1 MCCLQKILDW
11 FKSPCKKQVTEQ
23 KDDSKCNSLTPT
35 KKDDLIY
42 HSLTPTNQ
50 VKNCEVY
57 MDALQKALQN
67 QDIKNIAVTG
77 PYGAGKSSVIR
88 TFFDKHNGEYKHIT
102 ITLANFLDNNIQKNT
117 TTQQEQKGQIATKK
131 GNETTNNQEDTPQKT
146 STITGDDL
154 EQLIERSIVQQL
166 FYSVNDSSIPA
177 SHFKKIK
184 KQDKFE
190 LFCIVSFILLCL
202 LSVSYLLHPDILWS
216 ILKVKNV
223 PVFTDNILRVLALFF
238 AVWGIYEAIKKVVQI
253 AISISIK
260 QLHIKEA
267 GIELDKQEHKSILN
281 YHIDEIIYFFEATE
295 KNVVVIEDI
304 DRFNHQ
310 GIFTKLREINY
321 LINNCEKIHQ
331 KVVFI
336 YALKDEMF
344 QDKDRT
350 KFFDFIIPIIPIVN
364 YSNSGEILRKEFLPS
379 NNENTQ
385 IPNQSAPIIPE
396 ELIEN
401 LSYFIDDMRLLNN
414 IINEYKMYSQFILQH
429 NPDAKGILAMVAYK
443 NLYPEDFSLLSQHD
457 GLLFKII
464 DKKNKYIQ
472 DEIKKKEKEIEQIQI
487 QIEELEEKLIPLN
500 QKELRIVYLTAIV
513 KHLTPTFVAFEVN
526 GKRYNITQCADNED
540 YFNSVISNTARYIHL
555 TEGSYAYAR
564 TLNLSINWELIQR
577 EVNPKLNYKQRV
589 ELLNKTQIKAL
600 NERLQQM
607 ISEKDR
613 IANYSLQEILNQSVV
628 KIDTTTY
635 SEYSPSHLACV
646 SILLCGGY
654 INENYWDYI
663 SIFHEGSLTVSD
675 EQFLMKV
682 KCQTHNDFHHKL
694 SQVKNLILKIDPY
707 DFSKPYILNDDLVDY
722 LLSEDYLLIDSTEER
737 KQKLFAQLSIM
748 RARALQFVIHYLNR
762 NQNIDKFLYSLCYQG
777 RKIWKILATH
787 IHDTA
792 QLQYY
797 FQQIIKHVAIDDIVT
812 QFYMDESNYIENYA
826 DYWLIETD
834 KEKLKEV
841 IQQLNIKFAL
851 LSKETSPEDLDYI
864 YRSNAYQINIDIMR
878 TILSKTEQWDEL
890 AFNTRNYSYIVDTYP
905 EMAQYIQDNLSEYVD
920 NVFLKLTNNNDI
932 KLEHLITLLNT
943 ETLPVD
949 QKKQVISYL
958 TATKPIECITDIS
971 DKSLWAEICNHNLMA
986 ANWENIKALVHSEE
1000 INFAEVYTSFLN
1012 KEENAKQLSHQKL
1025 EEDINLDE
1033 GKAEIAYTLIYN
1045 PDLNDKSYQLL
1056 LDSFTGVY
1064 SLQPTDLAENR
1075 MRWLLEK
1082 NLVEINTDSY
1092 KYLKENYTPLHIDFL
1107 EKHLAEFSKSNYQNM
1122 DFDAEDITKIL
1133 DLPINI
1139 LEKQK
1144 IINTITDTSV
1154 LNTDIVIEKLSTFI
1168 MNNTTGDYVTK
1179 NSLINYI
1186 AQQKVL
1192 PIDVRKNMYIKYA
1205 SYVTDIKTF
1214 LTNLG
1219 EPYSLLLDKD
1229 KDTDISRKDTAFLRV
1244 LQENKYLGRFTKRP
1258 KREMWIIKKEA
1269 KLF

>member
-1 MCCLQKILDW
+1 MNNK
-11 FKSPCKKQVTEQ
+11 KKQ
-23 KDDSKCNSLTPT
+23 SKYN
-35 KKDDLIY
+35 
-42 HSLTPTNQ
+42 SLTPTNQ

-57 MDALQKALQN
+57 MDALQEALQN
-67 QDIKNIAVTG
+67 PDIKNVAVTG

-102 ITLANFLDNNIQKNT
+102 ITLANFLDNNIQKPITTQEDTTTQKNT
-117 TTQQEQKGQIATKK
+117 TTPQQSGQTAKISKA
-131 GNETTNNQEDTPQKT
+131 TPQET
-146 STITGDDL
+146 STITGNDL

-190 LFCIVSFILLCL
+190 LFCIVLFILLCL

-253 AISISIK
+253 AISISVK

-364 YSNSGEILRKEFLPS
+364 YSNSSEILRKEFLPS
-379 NNENTQ
+379 SNGDAQ
-385 IPNQSAPIIPE
+385 RPNQSAHIIPE

-443 NLYPEDFSLLSQHD
+443 NLYPEDFSLLSQNN

-464 DKKNKYIQ
+464 DKKNEHIQ
-472 DEIKKKEKEIEQIQI
+472 NEIKKKEKEIEQIQLK
-487 QIEELEEKLIPLN
+487 IEELEEKIIPLN
-500 QKELRIVYLTAIV
+500 LKELRIVYLTAIV
-513 KHLTPTFVAFEVN
+513 KHLTPVFVAFEIN

-555 TEGSYAYAR
+555 TEGSYAYPSTR
-564 TLNLSINWELIQR
+564 NLGINWDAIQK
-577 EVNPKLNYKQRV
+577 EINPKLNYKQRV
-589 ELLNKTQIKAL
+589 ELLNKTQTKAL
-600 NERLQQM
+600 NERLQQL

-613 IANYSLQEILNQSVV
+613 IANYSLQEMLNQSIIQ
-628 KIDTTTY
+628 IDTSIY

-646 SILLCGGY
+646 SVLLREGY

-663 SIFHEGSLTVSD
+663 SIFHEGTLTVSD

-694 SQVKNLILKIDPY
+694 SQVKNLILKINPY

-737 KQKLFAQLSIM
+737 KQNLFAQLSMM
-748 RARALQFVIHYLNR
+748 RARALQFVIHYLDR
-762 NQNIDKFLYSLCYQG
+762 NKNIDKFLYSLCYQ
-777 RKIWKILATH
+777 RRNIWKMLATH
-787 IHDTA
+787 IHDTD
-792 QLQYY
+792 QLQFY
-797 FQQIIKHVAIDDIVT
+797 FQQIIKHVAIDDIVN
-812 QFYMDESNYIENYA
+812 QFYMDETNYIENYA

-834 KEKLKEV
+834 KERLKEV

-864 YRSNAYQINIDIMR
+864 YRSNAYQINIDVMR
-878 TILSKTEQWDEL
+878 IILSKREQWDDL
-890 AFNTRNYSYIVDTYP
+890 AFNTRNYSYIMETYP
-905 EMAQYIQDNLSEYVD
+905 EMAKYIQDNLSEYVD

-932 KLEHLITLLNT
+932 KTEHLIELLNT

-949 QKKQVISYL
+949 QKKQIINHV
-958 TATKPIECITDIS
+958 TATNPIECITDIS
-971 DKSLWAEICNHNLMA
+971 DKSLWTEICNNNLMA
-986 ANWENIKALVHSEE
+986 ANWENIKALVYSEE
-1000 INFAEVYTSFLN
+1000 INFAEVYTKFLN
-1012 KEENAKQLSHQKL
+1012 NEENARKLSYQKL
-1025 EEDINLDE
+1025 EEDIDLDE

-1045 PDLNDKSYQLL
+1045 PNLKDNSYQFLL
-1056 LDSFTGVY
+1056 NSFTGIY
-1064 SLQPTDLAENR
+1064 SLQPTDLSENR

-1082 NLVEINTDSY
+1082 DLIEINIDSY
-1092 KYLKENYTPLHIDFL
+1092 KYLKENYSPLHIDFL

-1144 IINTITDTSV
+1144 IINTITDANT
-1154 LNTDIVIEKLSTFI
+1154 LNTDIVIEKLSSFI
-1168 MNNTTGDYVTK
+1168 MNNTVGNHIPK

-1186 AQQKVL
+1186 AQQTIV
-1192 PIDVRKNMYIKYA
+1192 PVDVRKNMYIRYA
-1205 SYVTDIKTF
+1205 PHITDITTF

>member
-1 MCCLQKILDW
+1 MNCIKNISEW
-11 FKSPCKKQVTEQ
+11 FKSLCKKQVTEQ
-23 KDDSKCNSLTPT
+23 KEELK
-35 KKDDLIY
+35 Y
-42 HSLTPTNQ
+42 HSLTPTNCAD
-50 VKNCEVY
+50 NCEVY
-57 MDALQKALQN
+57 MDALQEALQN
-67 QDIKNIAVTG
+67 PDIKNIAVTG

-117 TTQQEQKGQIATKK
+117 TTQELQEQTATKK
-131 GNETTNNQEDTPQKT
+131 GNETANDKEDTIPKT

-190 LFCIVSFILLCL
+190 LFCIVLFILLCL
-202 LSVSYLLHPDILWS
+202 SSIIYLLYPELLWRM
-216 ILKVKNV
+216 LKVTNV
-223 PVFTDNILRVLALFF
+223 PVIIDNILRVLALFF

-253 AISISIK
+253 AISISVK

-295 KNVVVIEDI
+295 KNVVIIEDI

-364 YSNSGEILRKEFLPS
+364 YSNSGEILRKEFTLKDDD
-379 NNENTQ
+379 NEIVEGTKKEIQFKGNITAEF
-385 IPNQSAPIIPE
+385 IDD
-396 ELIEN
+396 
-401 LSYFIDDMRLLNN
+401 LSLFIDDMRLLYN
-414 IINEYKMYSQFILQH
+414 IINEYNIYSQLITQY
-429 NPDAKGILAMVAYK
+429 NSDAKGLLAMVAYK
-443 NLYPEDFSLLSQHD
+443 NLYPEDFALLSQNK
-457 GLLFKII
+457 GLIAEII
-464 DKKNKYIQ
+464 TNKQEYIKR
-472 DEIKKKEKEIEQIQI
+472 EISKKEKQIEKIQSQIVEIENINKVE
-487 QIEELEEKLIPLN
+487 IEELRVI
-500 QKELRIVYLTAIV
+500 YLTQIV
-513 KHLTPTFVAFEVN
+513 LHLTPAFVGFNCSNNKYFSIVECAKSNEYFE
-526 GKRYNITQCADNED
+526 KIISQTNIQYT
-540 YFNSVISNTARYIHL
+540 YHPINSYYRSTTPLKFDWNQ
-555 TEGSYAYAR
+555 
-564 TLNLSINWELIQR
+564 IQR
-577 EVNPKLNYKQRV
+577 EVNPKYTYKERV
-589 ELLNKTQIKAL
+589 DMLNKTQLENLQKS
-600 NERLQQM
+600 LQQ
-607 ISEKDR
+607 ITLEKDL
-613 IANYSLQEILNQSVV
+613 IANQSLQVILQQSNAI
-628 KIDTTTY
+628 KLNSDTYTDY
-635 SEYSPSHLACV
+635 LPAHVECV
-646 SILLCGGY
+646 DVLLRGGY

-663 SIFHEGSLTVSD
+663 SIFHEGSLTIGD
-675 EQFLMKV
+675 KQFLINV
-682 KCQTHNDFHHKL
+682 KRHIKTEYNHQL
-694 SQVKNLILKIDPY
+694 SQLKNLIVKIKPN
-707 DFSKPYILNDDLVDY
+707 DFGKWYILNFDLVDF
-722 LLSEDYLLIDSTEER
+722 LLSNEYVMVDETEER
-737 KQKLFAQLSIM
+737 KQRLFTQLSTM
-748 RARALQFVIHYLNR
+748 KAGMMQFVIQYLER
-762 NQNIDKFLYSLCYQG
+762 KQNSGKFLHELCRCG
-777 RKIWKILATH
+777 HNIWKTLIKH
-787 IHDTA
+787 IHDTN

-797 FQQIIKHVAIDDIVT
+797 FQQIIKHVAIDDIVN
-812 QFYMDESNYIENYA
+812 QFYMDETNYIENYA

-851 LSKETSPEDLDYI
+851 LSKETSPKDLDYI
-864 YRSNAYQINIDIMR
+864 YRSNAYQINIDVMCI
-878 TILSKTEQWDEL
+878 ILSKREQWDDL
-890 AFNTRNYSYIVDTYP
+890 AFNTRNYSYIMETYP
-905 EMAQYIQDNLSEYVD
+905 EMAKYIQDNLSEYVD

-932 KLEHLITLLNT
+932 KTEHLIELLNT

-949 QKKQVISYL
+949 QKKQIINHV
-958 TATKPIECITDIS
+958 TATNPIECITDIA
-971 DKSLWAEICNHNLMA
+971 DTSLWAEICNNNLMA
-986 ANWENIKALVHSEE
+986 ANWENIKALVYSEE
-1000 INFAEVYTSFLN
+1000 INFAEVYTKFLN
-1012 KEENAKQLSHQKL
+1012 NEENARKLSYQKL
-1025 EEDINLDE
+1025 EEDIDLDE

-1045 PDLNDKSYQLL
+1045 PNLKDNSYQLL
-1056 LDSFTGVY
+1056 LNSFTGIY
-1064 SLQPTDLAENR
+1064 SLQPTDLSEKR

-1082 NLVEINTDSY
+1082 DLIEINIDSY
-1092 KYLKENYTPLHIDFL
+1092 KYLKENYSPLHIDFL

-1144 IINTITDTSV
+1144 IINTITDANT
-1154 LNTDIVIEKLSTFI
+1154 LNTDIVIEKLSSFI
-1168 MNNTTGDYVTK
+1168 MNNTVGNHILK

-1186 AQQKVL
+1186 AQQTIV
-1192 PIDVRKNMYIKYA
+1192 PVDVRKNMYIRYA
-1205 SYVTDIKTF
+1205 PHITDITTF

-1258 KREMWIIKKEA
+1258 KREMWIIKKDA

>member
-1 MCCLQKILDW
+1 MNCIKNISEW
-11 FKSPCKKQVTEQ
+11 FKSLCKKQVTEQ
-23 KDDSKCNSLTPT
+23 KEELK
-35 KKDDLIY
+35 Y
-42 HSLTPTNQ
+42 HSLTPINSAD
-50 VKNCEVY
+50 NCEVY
-57 MDALQKALQN
+57 MDALQEALQN
-67 QDIKNIAVTG
+67 PDIKNIAVTG

-117 TTQQEQKGQIATKK
+117 TTQEPQEQTATKK
-131 GNETTNNQEDTPQKT
+131 GNETANDKEDTIPKT

-190 LFCIVSFILLCL
+190 LFCIVLFILLCL
-202 LSVSYLLHPDILWS
+202 SSIIYLLYPELLWRM
-216 ILKVKNV
+216 LKVTNV
-223 PVFTDNILRVLALFF
+223 PVIIDNILRVLALFF

-253 AISISIK
+253 AISISVK

-295 KNVVVIEDI
+295 KNVVIIEDI

-364 YSNSGEILRKEFLPS
+364 YSNSGEILRKEFTLKDDD
-379 NNENTQ
+379 NEIVEGTKKEIQFKGNITAEF
-385 IPNQSAPIIPE
+385 IDD
-396 ELIEN
+396 
-401 LSYFIDDMRLLNN
+401 LSLFIDDMRLLYN
-414 IINEYKMYSQFILQH
+414 IINEYNIYSQLITQY
-429 NPDAKGILAMVAYK
+429 NSDAKGILAMVAYK
-443 NLYPEDFSLLSQHD
+443 NLYPEDFALLSQNK
-457 GLLFKII
+457 GLIAEII
-464 DKKNKYIQ
+464 TNKQEYIKR
-472 DEIKKKEKEIEQIQI
+472 EISKKEKQIEKIQTQILEIENINKVE
-487 QIEELEEKLIPLN
+487 IEELRVI
-500 QKELRIVYLTAIV
+500 YLTQIV
-513 KHLTPTFVAFEVN
+513 LHLTPAFVGFNCSNNKYFSIVECAKNNEYFE
-526 GKRYNITQCADNED
+526 KIISQTNIQYT
-540 YFNSVISNTARYIHL
+540 YHPINSYYRSTTPLKFDWNQ
-555 TEGSYAYAR
+555 
-564 TLNLSINWELIQR
+564 IQR
-577 EVNPKLNYKQRV
+577 EVNPKYTYKERV
-589 ELLNKTQIKAL
+589 DMLNKTQLENLQKS
-600 NERLQQM
+600 LQQ
-607 ISEKDR
+607 ITLEKDL
-613 IANYSLQEILNQSVV
+613 IANQSLQVILQQSNAI
-628 KIDTTTY
+628 KLDSNTY
-635 SEYSPSHLACV
+635 TDYLPAHVECV
-646 SILLCGGY
+646 DVLLRGGY

-663 SIFHEGSLTVSD
+663 SIFHEGSLTIGD
-675 EQFLMKV
+675 KQFLINV
-682 KCQTHNDFHHKL
+682 KRHIKTEYNHQL
-694 SQVKNLILKIDPY
+694 SQLKNLIVKIKPN
-707 DFSKPYILNDDLVDY
+707 DFGKWYILNFDLVDF
-722 LLSEDYLLIDSTEER
+722 LLSNEYVMVDKTEDRKQRLFTQLSTMKAGTMPFVIQYLER
-737 KQKLFAQLSIM
+737 KQ
-748 RARALQFVIHYLNR
+748 NTG
-762 NQNIDKFLYSLCYQG
+762 KFLHELCCYG
-777 RKIWKILATH
+777 RNIWRTLTRHVNNI
-787 IHDTA
+787 
-792 QLQYY
+792 QELQYY
-797 FQQIIKHVAIDDIVT
+797 FQQIIKHVSIDDIVN
-812 QFYMDESNYIENYA
+812 QFYLDETNYIQNYA

-864 YRSNAYQINIDIMR
+864 YRSYAYQINIDIIR
-878 TILSKTEQWDEL
+878 TILSKREQWDDL
-890 AFNTRNYSYIVDTYP
+890 AFNTRNYSYIVETYP
-905 EMAQYIQDNLSEYVD
+905 EMAKYIQNNLSEYVD

-932 KLEHLITLLNT
+932 KIEHLIELLNT

-949 QKKQVISYL
+949 QKKQIINHV
-958 TATKPIECITDIS
+958 TATNPIECITDIA
-971 DKSLWAEICNHNLMA
+971 DMSLWAEICNNNLMA
-986 ANWENIKALVHSEE
+986 ANWENIKALVYSEE
-1000 INFAEVYTSFLN
+1000 INFAEVYTKFLN
-1012 KEENAKQLSHQKL
+1012 NEENARKLSYQKL
-1025 EEDINLDE
+1025 EEDIDLDE

-1045 PDLNDKSYQLL
+1045 PNLKDNSYQLL
-1056 LDSFTGVY
+1056 LNSFTGIY
-1064 SLQPTDLAENR
+1064 SLQPTDLSENR

-1082 NLVEINTDSY
+1082 DLIEINIDSY
-1092 KYLKENYTPLHIDFL
+1092 KYLKENYSPLHMDFL

-1144 IINTITDTSV
+1144 IINTITDANT
-1154 LNTDIVIEKLSTFI
+1154 LNTDIVIEKLSSFI
-1168 MNNTTGDYVTK
+1168 MNNTVGNHIPK

-1186 AQQKVL
+1186 AQQIIV
-1192 PIDVRKNMYIKYA
+1192 PVDVRKNMYIRYA
-1205 SYVTDIKTF
+1205 PHITDITTF